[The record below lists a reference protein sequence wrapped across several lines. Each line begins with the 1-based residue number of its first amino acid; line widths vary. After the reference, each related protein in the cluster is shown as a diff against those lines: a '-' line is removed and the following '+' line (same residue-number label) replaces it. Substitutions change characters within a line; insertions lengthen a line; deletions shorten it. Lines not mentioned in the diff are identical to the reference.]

1 MPLLMSVFKTLISR
15 HFHTLLKPQNP
26 LYFSHKALP
35 ISSRFYNTTT
45 SSPHIEHVIE
55 TENGNEKQENNKAM
69 DVKFKEAMGLKR
81 RLKKLERA
89 QYNER
94 VVEETRKEP
103 QVYKQLSPDMELFV
117 NHLYKEGYFNNAN
130 FLPGNK
136 LEFSCFESKYG
147 QEFIKFAAEKFA
159 KDNQEIANSLNSFRT
174 SLILIKALEDN
185 GNHGGPSLKDPL
197 QVPDG
202 PITRSRAKKIKE
214 AMQGL
219 VQFTWDKANK
229 SPTLKVGLKEGESN
243 FDPLDTSCGRH
254 DLGLLFGSYC
264 Y

>member
-1 MPLLMSVFKTLISR
+1 MSVFKNLISR

-26 LYFSHKALP
+26 LYFSHKSLP

-81 RLKKLERA
+81 RLKKLEREVRRLRADLSGKESVKKKEWKKA

-159 KDNQEIANSLNSFRT
+159 KDNQEIA
-174 SLILIKALEDN
+174 K
-185 GNHGGPSLKDPL
+185 
-197 QVPDG
+197 
-202 PITRSRAKKIKE
+202 
-214 AMQGL
+214 
-219 VQFTWDKANK
+219 
-229 SPTLKVGLKEGESN
+229 
-243 FDPLDTSCGRH
+243 
-254 DLGLLFGSYC
+254 
-264 Y
+264 